1 VSETK
6 RNKVQRREASGW
18 TFFGVTAGSV
28 FSLERSGGEKS
39 YPEGKVEEN
48 RGTVDFFLANLG
60 QKFSSTKK

>member
-6 RNKVQRREASGW
+6 RNKVQRRAASGW

-28 FSLERSGGEKS
+28 FSLEHGGEEKS

>member
-1 VSETK
+1 L
-6 RNKVQRREASGW
+6 RSGW

-28 FSLERSGGEKS
+28 FSLERSGREKS

-60 QKFSSTKK
+60 QKFSSIRK